1 MGVVQRRSPR
11 ASFARMAR
19 AAVAAMLVGCGG
31 GDGELV
37 EPFSPT
43 RQLSFG
49 DESSVITPTGTNYGV
64 NGINPTSGVVDCAL
78 NPNWVQLLATSFGM
92 VFPQCNAGGGAAQ
105 AVMYAVPGAKAAD
118 LPGQIDGHLAS
129 SGFSKT
135 DLVTVL
141 VGLNDILEQY
151 ALFPAVDQA
160 TLEAELRRR
169 GALVAEQVNRIAE
182 LDGRVMVAT
191 VHDLGFTP
199 FAVAEEAANPGRGAL
214 LSALTF
220 AFNARM
226 RATLINDGKR
236 IGIALS
242 DDMVQVVAKDPPTY
256 GYANVT
262 QAVCTVAPPDCTTA
276 TLVLGGS
283 AQTWLWASATLLSAG
298 AQVQF
303 GSLASTRAHNNPF

>member
-1 MGVVQRRSPR
+1 M
-11 ASFARMAR
+11 
-19 AAVAAMLVGCGG
+19 
-31 GDGELV
+31 
-37 EPFSPT
+37 
-43 RQLSFG
+43 
-49 DESSVITPTGTNYGV
+49 
-64 NGINPTSGVVDCAL
+64 VDCAL
-78 NPNWVQLLATSFGM
+78 NPIWIQVLATSFGM
-92 VFPQCNAGGGAAQ
+92 VFPQCNAGGVPRRPDVCGA
-105 AVMYAVPGAKAAD
+105 GAKVAD

-129 SGFSKT
+129 SGFSTT

-160 TLEAELRRR
+160 TLEAKLRRR

-182 LDGRVMVAT
+182 LDGRVMVST
-191 VHDLGFTP
+191 VPDLGLTP
-199 FAVAEEAANPGRGAL
+199 FAVAEEAANPDRAAL

-242 DDMVQVVAKDPPTY
+242 DDMVQVVAKEPPTY
-256 GYANVT
+256 GYANTT

-276 TLVLGGS
+276 TLVPGGS
-283 AQTWLWASATLLSAG
+283 ARRGCGPARRCCPRARRCSSARSRDAG
-298 AQVQF
+298 AQQSVLNTTRARPMKHALRRFLLAGAIALVAACGGGDDDGPLYARVIVF
-303 GSLASTRAHNNPF
+303 GDSLSDVGSYRTPGVARSAAASTR